1 MGNYLIVDK
10 DILTVSSDNSS
21 YNTFIRTIHFRRRNT
36 CYGKTLSKTLS
47 KILQINGNIISCSAF
62 GNIIIDDIGKNNIIH
77 YRITPELING
87 VIVVVYS
94 AN

>member
-1 MGNYLIVDK
+1 MGNQLIVDK

-21 YNTFIRTIHFRRRNT
+21 NNISIRTIHFRRR
-36 CYGKTLSKTLS
+36 YGTTFSKKFSKTFS
-47 KILQINGNIISCSAF
+47 KKLQINGNIISCSAF
-62 GNIIIDDIGKNNIIH
+62 GNIIIDKIENNIIH
-77 YRITPELING
+77 CQITPELING